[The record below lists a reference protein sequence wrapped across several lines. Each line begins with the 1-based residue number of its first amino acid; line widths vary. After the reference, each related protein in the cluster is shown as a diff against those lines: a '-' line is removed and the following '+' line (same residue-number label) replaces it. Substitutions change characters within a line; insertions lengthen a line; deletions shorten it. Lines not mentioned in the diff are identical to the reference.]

1 MQRKIFFSRYNQAST
16 YGDKPFR
23 SIPGSCVNKSF
34 FKNKFSE
41 NIRAGE
47 DIKWFEDNKL
57 HINEHKIS
65 KTLIS
70 YHGFPK
76 KIKSAIKKIV

>member
-1 MQRKIFFSRYNQAST
+1 MEISHLDLFQDLVLIKVFL
-16 YGDKPFR
+16 
-23 SIPGSCVNKSF
+23 
-34 FKNKFSE
+34 KNKFSE

-76 KIKSAIKKIV
+76 KLSLLLKNGLSIHLKMLNQKS